1 MDAQVDEVE
10 VFVTHSIFLM
20 LSRKLGFTP
29 DSQLF
34 ESQVSKSLAKMG
46 GCRWETFEA
55 LDQETKMLRWELH
68 RHRLLTSYLCPWV
81 KLTIILLNTRA
92 LGQLTSVGYAFPG
105 S

>member
-34 ESQVSKSLAKMG
+34 ESQVSKSLGKMV
-46 GCRWETFEA
+46 GCRWDTFEA
-55 LDQETKMLRWELH
+55 LDQETKMLRWDTDS
-68 RHRLLTSYLCPWV
+68 LLL
-81 KLTIILLNTRA
+81 I
-92 LGQLTSVGYAFPG
+92 SVHG
-105 S
+105 